1 LKAATVELAAL
12 GKAAQERREAE
23 AALLATQARL
33 AEAERLLELATA
45 STAVAAVHGAGN
57 EREAEERIEELL
69 ARREGELEQRAE
81 SDLALRRE
89 QLEQSMEADLDRR
102 RHDLEVDARAE
113 LARREQELTVV
124 VAAEL
129 AQRRDE
135 LEREAAEA
143 RERLRA
149 GSGERLDRERAGLQ
163 EQLEAR
169 ERELARREDE
179 MTRLEIELS
188 VVRRRIGDEE
198 QRLQE
203 RAWRTGALER
213 RASSNL
219 PVRPERG
226 RTFSDGWGRLARGG
240 DSGDAPDGSW

>member
-1 LKAATVELAAL
+1 
-12 GKAAQERREAE
+12 
-23 AALLATQARL
+23 
-33 AEAERLLELATA
+33 
-45 STAVAAVHGAGN
+45 
-57 EREAEERIEELL
+57 
-69 ARREGELEQRAE
+69 
-81 SDLALRRE
+81 
-89 QLEQSMEADLDRR
+89 
-102 RHDLEVDARAE
+102 VDARAE
-113 LARREQELTVV
+113 LTRREQELTVV